1 VTCVSSVFAESI
13 TNFCVFSMPQGT
25 QKSRKSVKTQVRNV
39 DHKNE
44 GKNHAKHIQNE
55 AETEGKTDENSKEKH
70 NVEGVSGKVGP
81 PDGKWLPQGVDRCR
95 EPSDRVATH
104 CEP

>member
-1 VTCVSSVFAESI
+1 
-13 TNFCVFSMPQGT
+13 MPLGT
-25 QKSRKSVKTQVRNV
+25 QKSRKSMETQVRNV

-44 GKNHAKHIQNE
+44 CQKHAKHIHNG

-81 PDGKWLPQGVDRCR
+81 PDGKWLPQGVYRCR
-95 EPSDRVATH
+95 ESSHRVATH
-104 CEP
+104 CKP